1 MLHDVSWL
9 YAFKMQMGEK
19 EKRKEKSE
27 KEEEWMIDYEHKSEK
42 SDGKGTT
49 ICYKLIPQIAIQE
62 P

>member
-1 MLHDVSWL
+1 
-9 YAFKMQMGEK
+9 MQMGEK

-27 KEEEWMIDYEHKSEK
+27 KKEEWMIDYEHKSEK